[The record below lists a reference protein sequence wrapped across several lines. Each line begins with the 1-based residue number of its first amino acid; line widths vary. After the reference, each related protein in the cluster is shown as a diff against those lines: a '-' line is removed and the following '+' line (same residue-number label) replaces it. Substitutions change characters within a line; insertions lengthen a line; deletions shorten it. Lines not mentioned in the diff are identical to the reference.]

1 MSHPCWVNGAY
12 TADRKTLNTETAK
25 TFCAFR
31 VFRGPKKEAYE
42 KSSRTRSRI
51 IRVSAHQP
59 VADCDVDN
67 SRTIQV
73 KGETRISRSR
83 IVHEIGKGPF
93 SNMLA
98 AWSCS

>member
-59 VADCDVDN
+59 VADCDVDSDTSATTTGN
-67 SRTIQV
+67 SSSGLVTP
-73 KGETRISRSR
+73 S
-83 IVHEIGKGPF
+83 PF
-93 SNMLA
+93 VPNA
-98 AWSCS
+98 TCK